1 MDLDLGL
8 VESFLVLV
16 RERHYGSAAAALH
29 LTSPALS
36 KRIQRLEQQLGVTLV
51 ERGPAGVLA
60 ITAAGLRFATAA
72 VPLLAGARAAREAA
86 QTEPAASTLRLGFPL
101 GGFSE
106 LLQRLNMAG
115 IAQQL
120 RREFPQVRLICRGVQ
135 FPALTRCLLERR
147 VDLLWTNAT
156 VRHPAVESFPLAV
169 SSARMAVVGP
179 GHRLADAGS
188 VDVADILE
196 EPTLFSSD
204 TPEEWMRPFWFADLR
219 PRRQARLVDIEAID
233 QAAVWHH
240 AGAGTVLIGTI
251 EPASSLIGPKLRAVS
266 LIGAPPMTFYVAR
279 HRTERSGAVD
289 ALITLLRALDPDALN
304 MREPRV
310 HPDRRPPVCDGS
322 A

>member
-1 MDLDLGL
+1 MSHACAADEEPELDRRRISGRARSDREDRLTRVARWGLIEDPGGLMDLDLGL

-36 KRIQRLEQQLGVTLV
+36 KRIQRLE
-51 ERGPAGVLA
+51 
-60 ITAAGLRFATAA
+60 
-72 VPLLAGARAAREAA
+72 
-86 QTEPAASTLRLGFPL
+86 
-101 GGFSE
+101 
-106 LLQRLNMAG
+106 
-115 IAQQL
+115 QQL